1 MGSSP
6 RPGHL
11 WQKEISAFFSHP
23 LLAEIGRRYG
33 KSLTTGG
40 PALECAAGG
49 ISVIPKTTHCQYM
62 KQNLDIWN
70 FQLTEEEMAQVGS
83 LDLGHSEIVD
93 VSNPTFIRN
102 LHYWK
107 IHA

>member
-1 MGSSP
+1 
-6 RPGHL
+6 
-11 WQKEISAFFSHP
+11 
-23 LLAEIGRRYG
+23 
-33 KSLTTGG
+33 
-40 PALECAAGG
+40 
-49 ISVIPKTTHCQYM
+49 M